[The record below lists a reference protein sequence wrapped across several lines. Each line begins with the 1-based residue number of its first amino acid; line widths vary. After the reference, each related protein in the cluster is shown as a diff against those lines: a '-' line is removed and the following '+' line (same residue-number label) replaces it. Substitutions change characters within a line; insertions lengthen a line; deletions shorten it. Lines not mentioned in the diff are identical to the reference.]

1 MLVSMA
7 VAALVVAGTA
17 FAASRLTRNYTPS
30 LPIGVYRLRPEL
42 PVAKGEIVDLAIPS
56 AARPLIVGRYL
67 PAGFRLLKRVVAIE
81 GDVVCL
87 TGGWYRVNGSAISPV
102 APFDSVGRPL
112 PAFSF
117 CGPVPPGMAFVAT
130 PVPSSLDSRYFG
142 PVPVRALLSR
152 GSCGPPDDHPGVQ
165 PPPGR
170 SARRSVRPQG
180 QRRQPALCR
189 RLRHAE
195 QTHDDLESVDEV
207 ARPGGRARSEG
218 WPTRRSG
225 LWRSQCSLGGAF

>member
-1 MLVSMA
+1 MSPPISATISGCARAPRSPRGGGRRGACSRLSLRERFRTGPVLVSMA

-30 LPIGVYRLRPEL
+30 LPIGVYRLRPDL

-56 AARPLIVGRYL
+56 GARPLIVGRYL

-102 APFDSVGRPL
+102 APFDSIGRPL

-142 PVPVRALLSR
+142 PVPVRAL
-152 GSCGPPDDHPGVQ
+152 
-165 PPPGR
+165 
-170 SARRSVRPQG
+170 
-180 QRRQPALCR
+180 
-189 RLRHAE
+189 
-195 QTHDDLESVDEV
+195 TV
-207 ARPGGRARSEG
+207 ARF
-218 WPTRRSG
+218 
-225 LWRSQCSLGGAF
+225 LWTS